1 MAELTL
7 RILKSGDRVISVNSN
22 NIAIERENGEVEI
35 MPVVIDESGFPSI
48 DTTHTLKITYGSGA
62 AEIKIRV
69 HGIFILISPSL
80 TVINSGAAETEKEN
94 EIKTIIL
101 KK

>member
-7 RILKSGDRVISVNSN
+7 RILRSGDRVISVNSN

-48 DTTHTLKITYGSGA
+48 DTAHILKITYGSGA
-62 AEIKIRV
+62 AEMKISD
-69 HGIFILISPSL
+69 G
-80 TVINSGAAETEKEN
+80 TDSGFTAFSF
-94 EIKTIIL
+94 
-101 KK
+101 